1 MPVRGGRADAR
12 QTRQSL
18 RYHQHQM
25 IMRNTNRLR
34 VLIAAALS
42 STLMLV
48 DGAAV
53 NAQGRAPR
61 FTRADTLRGTNTPE
75 RRWWDATFYDLH
87 VRVNPT
93 DSTISGYNGISYRV
107 LQPSSV
113 MQIDLQQP
121 MIVDSLIQNKSRVEF
136 RRDTNTIFAT
146 LTAPQKLGEVNTVTV
161 YYHGR
166 PPAAK
171 NPPWDGGF
179 IWRKD
184 KSGNPFISTAN
195 EGIGASLWWPLKDY
209 TADEVDSQRVAI
221 SVPDPMVNVSNGRL
235 RSTKKEADG
244 YTTYEYFASEPINAY
259 GISVNA
265 GTYAHFTETYKGEAG
280 DLTMDF
286 WPLAENLEAAKV
298 QFAQAKPMMAC
309 FEKWFG
315 PYPWYRDGYK
325 LVEAPYLGM
334 EHQSAV
340 TYGNGYKN
348 GYRGSDLSATGHGLK
363 WDFIIIHESAHE
375 WFANSLTDEDAAD
388 MWIHE
393 SFANYA
399 EGLYTECQ
407 EGKQAGAEYV
417 IGTRKKVV
425 NDEPIVGSYGV
436 NKSGSGDMY
445 YKGGNMLHTMRQVIN
460 DDEKWRGILRGLQS
474 KFRHQTVSGAQVEA
488 FMTEKAGI
496 DLMPIFTQY
505 LMTTRLP
512 IFEYR
517 RDANGAL
524 QYRWNNVVAGFNMPV
539 KVRVDGAAPVIVKPT
554 GLWQTMAGQFKPD
567 AAIVVDENYYVLT
580 HRY

>member
-1 MPVRGGRADAR
+1 MRLPVRAFRLFALGATGLLGGFTA
-12 QTRQSL
+12 TSE
-18 RYHQHQM
+18 
-25 IMRNTNRLR
+25 T
-34 VLIAAALS
+34 AAS
-42 STLMLV
+42 
-48 DGAAV
+48 
-53 NAQGRAPR
+53 QRAPR
-61 FTRADTLRGTNTPE
+61 FVRADSLRGTNTAE
-75 RRWWDATFYDLH
+75 RRWWDAKFYDLH

-93 DSTISGYNGISYRV
+93 DSTISGYNGISYQV
-107 LQPSSV
+107 VTPSSV

-121 MIVDSLIQNKSRVEF
+121 MIVDSLVQNKSRVEF

-146 LTAPQKLGEVNTVTV
+146 FTAPQRVGDLNTVTV

-166 PPAAK
+166 PAAAK

-184 KSGNPFISTAN
+184 KSGNLLVSTAN
-195 EGIGASLWWPLKDY
+195 EGIGASLWWPLKDF

-244 YTTYEYFASEPINAY
+244 YTTYEYFAAEPINAY

-265 GTYAHFTETYKGEAG
+265 GTYAHFSETYKGEAG
-280 DLTMDF
+280 RLTMDF

-315 PYPWYRDGYK
+315 PYPFYKDGYK
-325 LVEAPYLGM
+325 LIEAPYLGM
-334 EHQSAV
+334 EHQTAV

-348 GYRGSDLSATGHGLK
+348 GYRGSDLSGTGHGLK

-393 SFANYA
+393 SFANYS

-407 EGKQAGAEYV
+407 EGKQAGAEYI

-425 NDEPIVGSYGV
+425 NDEPIVGTFGV
-436 NKSGSGDMY
+436 NKSGSGTDMY
-445 YKGGNMLHTMRQVIN
+445 YKGGNMLHTIRQVVN
-460 DDEKWRGILRGLQS
+460 DDEKWRGVLRGLQA
-474 KFRHQTVSGAQVEA
+474 KFRHQTVSGAEVEA
-488 FMTEKAGI
+488 YMSQAAGV
-496 DLMPIFTQY
+496 DLSPIFSQY

-512 IFEYR
+512 IFEYK
-517 RDANGAL
+517 RDAKGF
-524 QYRWNNVVAGFNMPV
+524 QYRWNNVVPGFNMPV
-539 KVRVDGAAPVIVKPT
+539 KVVVDGAAPVTIKPT
-554 GLWQTMAGQFKPD
+554 GLWQTMAGQFKAD
-567 AAIVVDENYYVLT
+567 AAIVVDENYFVLT
-580 HRY
+580 RRY

>member
-1 MPVRGGRADAR
+1 MRHAFRFRLPATPVFAMGTCAMSTFAMGALALDTLA
-12 QTRQSL
+12 
-18 RYHQHQM
+18 M
-25 IMRNTNRLR
+25 G
-34 VLIAAALS
+34 ALS
-42 STLMLV
+42 V
-48 DGAAV
+48 VPHVAE
-53 NAQGRAPR
+53 AQQRPR

-75 RRWWDATFYDLH
+75 RRWWDAAFYDLH
-87 VRVNPT
+87 VRVNPN

-121 MIVDSLIQNKSRVEF
+121 MIVDSVVQQGRHVEF

-146 LTAPQKLGEVNTVTV
+146 LTAPQKIGDVQTVTV

-166 PPAAK
+166 PAAAK

-184 KSGNPFISTAN
+184 KSGNRFVSTAN
-195 EGIGASLWWPLKDY
+195 EGIGASLWWPLKDLA
-209 TADEVDSQRVAI
+209 ADEVDSQRVAI
-221 SVPDPMVNVSNGRL
+221 SVPDPMIDVSNGRL

-265 GTYAHFTETYKGEAG
+265 GTYAHFGEVYKGEAG
-280 DLTMDF
+280 NLTMDF
-286 WPLAENLEAAKV
+286 WPLAENLEVAKV

-309 FEKWFG
+309 FEHWFG
-315 PYPWYRDGYK
+315 PYPWYKDGYK
-325 LVEAPYLGM
+325 LIEAPYLGM
-334 EHQSAV
+334 EHQTAV

-348 GYRGSDLSATGHGLK
+348 GYLGRDLSGTGHGLK
-363 WDFIIIHESAHE
+363 WDFIIVHESAHE
-375 WFANSLTDEDAAD
+375 WFANSLTNEDPAD

-407 EGKQAGAEYV
+407 EGKQAGAEYI
-417 IGTRKKVV
+417 IGTRKKIV
-425 NDEPIVGSYGV
+425 NDEPIVGTFGV

-445 YKGGNMLHTMRQVIN
+445 YKGGNMLHTMRQIVN
-460 DDEKWRGILRGLQS
+460 NDEKWRGILRGLQS
-474 KFRHQTVSGAQVEA
+474 TFRHQTVSGAQVEA
-488 FMTEKAGI
+488 YINTASGI
-496 DLMPIFTQY
+496 DFSPLFTQY
-505 LMTTRLP
+505 LMTTRVP
-512 IFEYR
+512 IFEYKR
-517 RDANGAL
+517 AGNTF
-524 QYRWNNVVAGFNMPV
+524 QYRWNNVVSGFNMPV
-539 KVRVDGAAPVIVKPT
+539 KVVVDGNAPVTIKPT

-580 HRY
+580 RRY

>member
-1 MPVRGGRADAR
+1 MRFTVRA
-12 QTRQSL
+12 TFW
-18 RYHQHQM
+18 
-25 IMRNTNRLR
+25 
-34 VLIAAALS
+34 IAAVVTNAFALD
-42 STLMLV
+42 V
-48 DGAAV
+48 AH
-53 NAQGRAPR
+53 AQAPR
-61 FTRADTLRGTNTPE
+61 VPRFVRADTLRGTNTAE
-75 RRWWDATFYDLH
+75 RRWWDAKFYDLH
-87 VRVNPT
+87 VRVNPN
-93 DSTISGYNGISYRV
+93 DSTISGYNGISYKV
-107 LQPSSV
+107 LVPSNV

-121 MIVDSLIQNKSRVEF
+121 MIVDSLLQNKTRVEF

-146 LTAPQKLGEVNTVTV
+146 FTAPQRVGDVNSVTV

-166 PPAAK
+166 PAAAK
-171 NPPWDGGF
+171 NPPWDGGY

-184 KSGNPFISTAN
+184 KSGNLFVSTAN

-244 YTTYEYFASEPINAY
+244 YTTFEYFAAEPINAY

-265 GTYAHFTETYKGEAG
+265 GTYAHFSETYKGEAG
-280 DLTMDF
+280 DLSMDF

-315 PYPWYRDGYK
+315 PYPFYKDGYK
-325 LVEAPYLGM
+325 LIEAPYLGM
-334 EHQSAV
+334 EHQTAV

-348 GYRGSDLSATGHGLK
+348 GYRGNDLSGTGHGLK

-393 SFANYA
+393 SFANYS

-417 IGTRKKVV
+417 IGTRKKVI
-425 NDEPIVGSYGV
+425 NDEPIVGSFGV

-445 YKGGNMLHTMRQVIN
+445 YKGGNMLHTMRQIVN
-460 DDEKWRGILRGLQS
+460 DDEKWRGVLRGLQA
-474 KFRHQTVSGAQVEA
+474 KFRHQTVSGAEVEA
-488 FMTEKAGI
+488 YMSQAAGV
-496 DLMPIFTQY
+496 DLAPIFSQY

-512 IFEYR
+512 VFEYK
-517 RDANGAL
+517 RDAKGF
-524 QYRWNNVVAGFNMPV
+524 QYRWNNVVPGFNMLV
-539 KVRVDGAAPVIVKPT
+539 KVAVDGANPIIIKPT

-580 HRY
+580 RRY

>member
-1 MPVRGGRADAR
+1 
-12 QTRQSL
+12 
-18 RYHQHQM
+18 
-25 IMRNTNRLR
+25 MRNVFRATS
-34 VLIAAALS
+34 VLTALLLLAASMAPQAS
-42 STLMLV
+42 H
-48 DGAAV
+48 
-53 NAQGRAPR
+53 AQGRAPR
-61 FTRADTLRGTNTPE
+61 FSRADTLRGTNTPE

-87 VRVNPT
+87 VRVNPS
-93 DSTISGYNGISYRV
+93 DSTIKGYNGISYKV

-121 MIVDSLIQNKSRVEF
+121 MIVDSVIQNKSRVEF

-146 LTAPQKLGEVNTVTV
+146 LTAPQKIGDVNTVTM

-184 KSGNPFISTAN
+184 KSGNQFISTAN
-195 EGIGASLWWPLKDY
+195 EGIGASLWWPLKDLS
-209 TADEVDSQRVAI
+209 ADEVDSQRVAI

-244 YTTYEYFASEPINAY
+244 YTTYEYFAAEPINAY

-265 GTYAHFTETYKGEAG
+265 GTYAHFTETYKGEG
-280 DLTMDF
+280 GNLTMDF

-315 PYPWYRDGYK
+315 PYPWYKDGYK

-375 WFANSLTDEDAAD
+375 WFANSMTDEDPAD

-393 SFANYA
+393 SFANYS

-425 NDEPIVGSYGV
+425 NDEPIVGSFGV

-445 YKGGNMLHTMRQVIN
+445 YKGGNMLHTMRQIVN
-460 DDEKWRGILRGLQS
+460 DDEKWRNTLRGLQA
-474 KFRHQTVSGAQVEA
+474 KFRHQTVSGAEVQA
-488 FMTEKAGI
+488 YMTQATGV

-505 LMTTRLP
+505 LYTTRLP
-512 IFEYR
+512 IFEYK
-517 RDANGAL
+517 RDAKGAL

-539 KVRVDGAAPVIVKPT
+539 KVSVDGAATITLKPT
-554 GLWQTMAGQFKPD
+554 GLWQTIAGQFKPE
-567 AAIVVDENYYVLT
+567 ANIVVDENYYVLT
-580 HRY
+580 RRY